1 MSFVV
6 FAMVLISA
14 LLHAIWN
21 TLVKIQGD
29 RLVIM
34 AMITTTGGV
43 VSLFMLPF
51 VTFPEPPAWPFIWTS
66 LALHNAYYVFLIM
79 AYKYGDLSHVYPLA
93 RGVAP
98 LIVAG
103 LSVVFVGEVLTRHA
117 FISVLLIGLGIMSLT
132 FTRGVGGFKE
142 PRAVFFALGTGCL
155 IAAYTV
161 VDGMGAR
168 LSGSAHGYIFWYL
181 AIDAIPL
188 AAFVFWRRKSSVLLE
203 IRRSWKSGVLAGL
216 MSLIA
221 TWIVIWA
228 LTLAPLALVSALRES
243 SIVFAVLFG
252 VVYLKE
258 RLDINRLAAITL
270 TLVGTVMLKTS
281 K

>member
-1 MSFVV
+1 
-6 FAMVLISA
+6 MVLSAA

-21 TLVKIQGD
+21 TLVKVQGD

-34 AMITTTGGV
+34 AMITTSGGI
-43 VSLFMLPF
+43 VSLFALPF
-51 VTFPEPPAWPFIWTS
+51 VAFPAPPAWPYIWAS
-66 LALHNAYYVFLIM
+66 LVLHNGYYVFLVM

-103 LSVVFVGEVLTRHA
+103 LSVVFVGEVLTQHG
-117 FISVLLIGLGIMSLT
+117 FVSVTIIGLGIMSLT

-142 PRAVFFALGTGCL
+142 PRAVLFALGTGCF

-181 AIDAIPL
+181 AIDTIPL
-188 AAFVFWRRKSSVLLE
+188 AAFVLWRRGSNALAE
-203 IRRSWKSGVLAGL
+203 IRRSWKPGVLAGL
-216 MSLIA
+216 MMLIA
-221 TWIVIWA
+221 AWIIIWA

-252 VVYLKE
+252 IVFLKE
-258 RLDINRLAAITL
+258 RLDLNRLAAIAM